1 MNKRRPVTAAAGYLP
16 QHPLH
21 HPQPQQQ
28 QETHQMF
35 LPNVML
41 QPQPVAAN
49 MPTPTTNW
57 SMESMPW
64 KIQKADHTGDV
75 MEFTAHGPHNNS
87 IHRAILHQK
96 RKSEPIPSPFP
107 VKQFISEEKITA
119 HFNGLHISSDYIQHD
134 TGGAISGINPNE
146 TATTSGKCFS
156 NLTYEDYQMTAKELE
171 KKLLNANRI
180 TICEE
185 LKKINEQPAQHSV
198 SCLPEALLH
207 RLNKPCTA
215 LVLWQPPPPI
225 INMLKQNTTNNEEI
239 EEAQRL
245 HRQSIDEDGIPD
257 VDLPPEPEDDDDI
270 DDYVD
275 NNNTCSLDFN
285 HIKPDSMDE
294 DM

>member
-1 MNKRRPVTAAAGYLP
+1 MT
-16 QHPLH
+16 
-21 HPQPQQQ
+21 
-28 QETHQMF
+28 
-35 LPNVML
+35 
-41 QPQPVAAN
+41 
-49 MPTPTTNW
+49 TPTTNW

-64 KIQKADHTGDV
+64 KIQKTDHTGDV
-75 MEFTAHGPHNNS
+75 MEFTAHTPHNNS
-87 IHRAILHQK
+87 IIHRALLHQK
-96 RKSEPIPSPFP
+96 RKSDPVPPPFP

-134 TGGAISGINPNE
+134 TGGAISGSGSD
-146 TATTSGKCFS
+146 TSTTGKCFS

-180 TICEE
+180 TICDE
-185 LKKINEQPAQHSV
+185 LKKISEQPAQHSV
-198 SCLPEALLH
+198 SCLPETLLH
-207 RLNKPCTA
+207 RFTKPCTA

-225 INMLKQNTTNNEEI
+225 INMLKSNTSQA
-239 EEAQRL
+239 EEAQCR
-245 HRQSIDEDGIPD
+245 RQQETDLIVDDGKPD
-257 VDLPPEPEDDDDI
+257 VDLPPERDDDDI